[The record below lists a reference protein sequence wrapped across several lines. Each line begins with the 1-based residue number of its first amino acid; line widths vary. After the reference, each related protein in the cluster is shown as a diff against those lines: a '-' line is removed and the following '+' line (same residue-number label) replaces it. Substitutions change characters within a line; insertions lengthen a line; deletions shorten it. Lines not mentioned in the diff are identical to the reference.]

1 MRRFATALALWLCA
15 LPESF
20 AEISLD
26 KCLTAAE
33 ENYPLIERYGI
44 IDNTTDVSL
53 TDINK
58 SWLPRI
64 NAYGQATMQN
74 IVPEFPDALNEVLA
88 KLGQEAKGIGRTQYK
103 LGVDVTQT
111 IWDGGSSKAQ
121 RDISRA
127 SSTEQKT
134 AIAVKIYA
142 VREKVIDLY
151 FGILLIEEQI
161 AQTENTVSLL
171 KANHSL
177 MTAMKAGGVAMQSD
191 VDMVEAELLTMT
203 QQLLSMQSAEK
214 AYRGLLSIYTGANLD
229 REKLVRPAATIPDTL
244 ESARP
249 ELEWFRARA
258 DYNNSRDAA
267 VESSLKPRIGFFAQ
281 AWYGYPG
288 INYFES
294 MVSRDLS
301 FNALA
306 GVKISWNIDSFY
318 TRQNSR
324 RKLQLANDGVE
335 NDRDVFLFNT
345 RLQTRE
351 QTEAI
356 EGLRAV
362 MAEDARIVALR
373 SSVRMAAE
381 SQLRNGVIDATALL
395 SKITEENQARLTATY
410 HELQLLHDIYKLK
423 HTLNR

>member
-1 MRRFATALALWLCA
+1 MRRFATALALCFCT
-15 LPESF
+15 LPESL
-20 AEISLD
+20 AEISID
-26 KCLTAAE
+26 KCLSAAE

-88 KLGQEAKGIGRTQYK
+88 KLGQEAKGISRTQYK

-121 RDISRA
+121 RNISRA

-134 AIAVKIYA
+134 AIAVKMYA

-161 AQTENTVSLL
+161 DQTENTISLL

-203 QQLLSMQSAEK
+203 QQLQSMQSAEK

-244 ESARP
+244 ESDRP

-267 VESSLKPRIGFFAQ
+267 VESSLMPRIGFFAQ

-294 MVSRDLS
+294 MASRDLS

-362 MAEDARIVALR
+362 MTEDARIVALR

-395 SKITEENQARLTATY
+395 SKITDENQARLTATY